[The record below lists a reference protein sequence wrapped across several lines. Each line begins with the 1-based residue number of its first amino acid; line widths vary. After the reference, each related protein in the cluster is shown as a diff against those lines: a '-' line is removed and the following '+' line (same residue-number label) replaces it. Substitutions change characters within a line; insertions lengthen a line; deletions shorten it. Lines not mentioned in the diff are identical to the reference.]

1 LIKIS
6 IFPFI
11 ILIFL
16 QLWSLK
22 KKTKLPPGPTKL
34 PFIGNL
40 NQLMTPTPHKKLRDL
55 ALKYGPLMFLKLGM
69 VPTIVVSS
77 ADAAEKIL
85 KTNDLAFAGRP
96 KLVGPKILG
105 YNYTDIALAP
115 YGTYWRQLRKICILE
130 LLSSKRV
137 NSFAS
142 ARREE

>member
-1 LIKIS
+1 MESVFLEEFSPLKLIKIS

-11 ILIFL
+11 ILFL

-22 KKTKLPPGPTKL
+22 KKSKLPPGPAKL

-55 ALKYGPLMFLKLGM
+55 ALKYGPLMYLKLGM

-85 KTNDLAFAGRP
+85 KN
-96 KLVGPKILG
+96 
-105 YNYTDIALAP
+105 
-115 YGTYWRQLRKICILE
+115 
-130 LLSSKRV
+130 
-137 NSFAS
+137 
-142 ARREE
+142 